1 MLRPETPGLMTETVY
16 ISGLGSFFPGA
27 RISNDEME
35 DVLGR
40 VHGQPSR
47 VRARVLAQNG
57 IVGRH
62 YALDCEQHSTHRAS
76 EMAALALKNAF
87 AASTHSLSELDFL
100 AAATTQ
106 GDVNVPG
113 FASMVHAELES
124 PACEI
129 ASLQGVCASG
139 MMALK
144 SAFLQVKSGEKKLA
158 AACASEFPSRFF
170 KASRYES
177 HVPRG
182 TSLPFDVEFL
192 RWMLSD
198 GAGAALLSPEP
209 APRGLSL
216 RLDWLELTSFAH
228 LFPVCMYAGAK
239 KREHGELGPSWLDY
253 PSFEAAAAEGTMYLR
268 QDVRLLDRI
277 VKLGVDG
284 VLSLAQRGRFD
295 RTAIDHVICHY
306 SSHVFKQQI
315 EALLDKA
322 GLSVP
327 ESKWFTNL
335 YTRGNVGSASIFV
348 LLDELVQ
355 SGRVEPGQRIFAMIP
370 ESGRFVVSYA
380 SFTAVST
387 GAPLR
392 VSVPAAHTAEAPMPA
407 TSSQNPVAQGL
418 VRDLARVWIDF
429 EARLGK
435 VPIVEKLESH
445 RFTLEDY
452 KLLLVN
458 LRQQVVEGARWI
470 ARAASRFD
478 AERFQLRS
486 SALTHA
492 REEHRDFELLER
504 DFVSVGGSL
513 AEIRSAPK
521 NIGSEAFSAFM
532 FQRADQEN
540 PVDLLGAMFIIEGL
554 GNRLAGGWGRA
565 IQEQLG
571 LEPKQV
577 SFLLY
582 HAENDDRHLGRLDE
596 MLAADWLDANIAA
609 RIVKTAK
616 VTARLYRLQLEELG
630 HV

>member
-1 MLRPETPGLMTETVY
+1 MSQAAY
-16 ISGLGSFFPGA
+16 ISGLGSFFPGPCIA
-27 RISNDEME
+27 NDEME
-35 DVLGR
+35 QILGR

-47 VRARVLAQNG
+47 ARARVLSQNG

-62 YALDCEQHSTHRAS
+62 YALDAEQRSTHRAS
-76 EMAALALKNAF
+76 EMAALSLRAAF
-87 AASTHSLSELDFL
+87 AASTHALADLDFL

-106 GDVNVPG
+106 GDVSVPG
-113 FASMVHAELES
+113 FASMVHAELQS

-144 SAFLQVKSGEKKLA
+144 SAYLQVKSGEKRLA

-170 KASRYES
+170 KASRYEV
-177 HVPRG
+177 HLPRG

-198 GAGAALLSPEP
+198 GAGAALLTREP

-216 RLDWLELTSFAH
+216 RLEWLELTSHAH
-228 LFPVCMYAGAK
+228 LNPVCMYAGARK
-239 KREHGELGPSWLDY
+239 LGDGELGPGWLDY
-253 PSFEAAAAEGTMYLR
+253 PTFEAAAAEGAMYLR
-268 QDVRLLDRI
+268 QDVRLLDRL

-284 VLSLAQRGRFD
+284 VFQLVQSGRLD
-295 RTAIDHVICHY
+295 TSAIDHVVCHY
-306 SSHVFKQQI
+306 SSHVFKERI
-315 EALLDKA
+315 VALLDRA
-322 GLSVP
+322 GIVVP
-327 ESKWFTNL
+327 EHKWFTNL
-335 YTRGNVGSASIFV
+335 YTRGNVGSASIYV
-348 LLDELVQ
+348 LLDDLMR
-355 SGRVEPGQRIFAMIP
+355 SGRVEPGQRVFAMIP
-370 ESGRFVVSYA
+370 ESGRFIVSYA
-380 SFTAVST
+380 AFTVVAG
-387 GAPLR
+387 GAPLQIR
-392 VSVPAAHTAEAPMPA
+392 AAAPPPLEVPASTGK
-407 TSSQNPVAQGL
+407 NPVGQAL
-418 VRDLARVWIDF
+418 LRDLTRVWLDF
-429 EARLGK
+429 EARLLR
-435 VPIVEKLESH
+435 VPIVDKLETF

-452 KLLLVN
+452 KSLLVN
-458 LRQQVVEGARWI
+458 LRQQVVEGSRWI

-478 AERFQLRS
+478 GDRYSLRS
-486 SALTHA
+486 LALTHA
-492 REEHRDFELLER
+492 RDEHRDFELLER
-504 DFVSVGGSL
+504 DFVSLGGSL

-554 GNRLAGGWGRA
+554 GNRLAGRWGQL

-571 LEPKQV
+571 LQATQV

-582 HAENDDRHLGRLDE
+582 HSDNDERHLGKLDE
-596 MLAADWLDANIAA
+596 VLNADWLDEAVAV

-630 HV
+630 QV